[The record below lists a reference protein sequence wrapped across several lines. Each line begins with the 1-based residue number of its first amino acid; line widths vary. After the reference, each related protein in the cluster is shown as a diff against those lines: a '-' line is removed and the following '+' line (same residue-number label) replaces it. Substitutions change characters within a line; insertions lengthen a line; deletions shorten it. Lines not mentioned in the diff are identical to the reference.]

1 MLSHSLL
8 IEFIAIGIFG
18 FLLQNHC
25 FQEKINVFVP
35 CNLFCTESLYI
46 VREQASIRMEKVFD
60 NTAIIIYSQYVAVL

>member
-1 MLSHSLL
+1 MFLHSLFIEL
-8 IEFIAIGIFG
+8 ISIRILT
-18 FLLQNHC
+18 FLLKYHC

-46 VREQASIRMEKVFD
+46 VRKQASIRMEKVFD